1 MTAEVALWISV
12 ALVIYAYAGYPC
24 ALVALIL
31 LRDRP
36 VKKARIT
43 PRVSFIIAAHN
54 EEQRIAEKIENTLAQ
69 DYPAGY
75 LEIIVASDC
84 SADRTDD
91 IVRSFGRRVWLVR
104 ARERRGKEAAQQ
116 LAVRA
121 AVGKVLVFSDC
132 ATALAPDAV
141 SNIVQNF
148 ADPTV
153 GCVSS
158 VDRLVNADGHT
169 SGEGAYV
176 RYEMWLRELETRANT
191 LVGLSGSFFAARQDV
206 CRRWSADRQSDFSTL
221 LNAVDMGL
229 RGVLDVNSTGYYRN
243 IADDRREFQRKVR
256 TVVRGIAVLHSNAAK
271 LNPFRYG
278 LFAWQLFSHKVCR
291 WLVPFAMI
299 AALISNA
306 FAIAESPVY
315 GVTFLMQCAF
325 YAAALGGLWTGA
337 HALRIPM
344 FFVVANLG
352 VLTAWLRY
360 AKGERIASWSPSQR
374 VTALPQLAPTLRLAD
389 LNRGLSADALAGAD
403 VVVRA
408 AAETAGGSAQV

>member
-1 MTAEVALWISV
+1 MTAEVAFWMSV
-12 ALVIYAYAGYPC
+12 TLVVYAYAGYPC
-24 ALVALIL
+24 LLLALMRF
-31 LRDRP
+31 RDRP
-36 VKKARIT
+36 VRKARIT
-43 PRVSFIIAAHN
+43 PRVSFVIAAHN
-54 EEQRIAEKIENTLAQ
+54 EEQRIAEKIANTLRQ
-69 DYPAGY
+69 DYPAR
-75 LEIIVASDC
+75 LMEIIVASDC
-84 SADRTDD
+84 STDRTDE

-121 AVGKVLVFSDC
+121 AMGKVLIFSDC

-141 SNIVQNF
+141 STIVQNF

-158 VDRLVNADGHT
+158 IDKLVDADGHA

-176 RYEMWLRELETRANT
+176 RYEMWLRELETRVNT

-206 CRRWSADRQSDFSTL
+206 CRRWAADRQSDFSTL

-229 RGVLDVNSTGYYRN
+229 RGVLDADSKGYYRN

-256 TVVRGIAVLHSNAAK
+256 TVVRGIAVLQSNAGK
-271 LNPFRYG
+271 LNPLRYG
-278 LFAWQLFSHKVCR
+278 VFAWQLASHKVCR
-291 WLVPFAMI
+291 WLVPFGMI
-299 AALISNA
+299 GALVSNA
-306 FAIAESPVY
+306 FLIGESAWY
-315 GVTFLMQCAF
+315 GVTFAAQAAF
-325 YAAALGGLWTGA
+325 YAAAAGGWAGA

-352 VLTAWLRY
+352 VLAAWVRY

-374 VTALPQLAPTLRLAD
+374 VTALPQLTPAARIETRVP
-389 LNRGLSADALAGAD
+389 LAGPHDAD
-403 VVVRA
+403 FA
-408 AAETAGGSAQV
+408 SWGA